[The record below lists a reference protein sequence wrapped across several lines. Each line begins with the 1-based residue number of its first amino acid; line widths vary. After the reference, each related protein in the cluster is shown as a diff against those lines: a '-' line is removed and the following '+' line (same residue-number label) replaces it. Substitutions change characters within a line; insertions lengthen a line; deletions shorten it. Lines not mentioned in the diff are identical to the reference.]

1 MDGKIASVFEK
12 YFSPSPLVNQIRN
25 FVNRQVDEQT
35 PQQNVNARPTAPSPS
50 QVPPAH
56 DTNSD
61 AAGCA
66 GTAVAPKPTAGD
78 NFNREKQPK
87 IDVRPQLVL
96 QPADR
101 NLVHVTK
108 AQMKEFQEAFRLFD
122 KDGDGSITKEE
133 LGRVMRSLGQ
143 FAREEELETM
153 LQEVDIDGDGAFSFQ
168 EFVEIVYNM
177 GGTAEKTADQE
188 EKELRDAFRV
198 FDKHNRGYISASD
211 LRAVL
216 QCLGEDLSEEEI
228 EDMIKEVDVDG
239 DGRIDFYEFVNALG
253 EPGDDY
259 DENDEDEEDI
269 YPQLEIQT

>member
-1 MDGKIASVFEK
+1 MDGKISSVFEK

-25 FVNRQVDEQT
+25 FVNRQIDEQT
-35 PQQNVNARPTAPSPS
+35 PQNVSTQP
-50 QVPPAH
+50 
-56 DTNSD
+56 
-61 AAGCA
+61 
-66 GTAVAPKPTAGD
+66 TAVAKHHSNNVVNGTTPKPTTS
-78 NFNREKQPK
+78 EKPTDIQVHPQPT
-87 IDVRPQLVL
+87 

-216 QCLGEDLSEEEI
+216 QCLGEDLSEEE
-228 EDMIKEVDVDG
+228 K
-239 DGRIDFYEFVNALG
+239 FVNALG

-269 YPQLEIQT
+269 YPQMDIQT

>member
-1 MDGKIASVFEK
+1 MDGKISSVFEK

-25 FVNRQVDEQT
+25 FVNRQIDEQT
-35 PQQNVNARPTAPSPS
+35 PQNVSTQP
-50 QVPPAH
+50 
-56 DTNSD
+56 
-61 AAGCA
+61 
-66 GTAVAPKPTAGD
+66 TAVAKRHSNNVANGTTPKPT
-78 NFNREKQPK
+78 NNEKPMEVQ
-87 IDVRPQLVL
+87 VHT
-96 QPADR
+96 QPAQSVDR

-269 YPQLEIQT
+269 YPQLDIPT

>member
-1 MDGKIASVFEK
+1 MQHPRD
-12 YFSPSPLVNQIRN
+12 
-25 FVNRQVDEQT
+25 
-35 PQQNVNARPTAPSPS
+35 
-50 QVPPAH
+50 PAKDH
-56 DTNSD
+56 Q
-61 AAGCA
+61 
-66 GTAVAPKPTAGD
+66 K
-78 NFNREKQPK
+78 
-87 IDVRPQLVL
+87 
-96 QPADR
+96 
-101 NLVHVTK
+101 
-108 AQMKEFQEAFRLFD
+108 FQEAFRLFD

-216 QCLGEDLSEEEI
+216 QCLGEDLSEEESNTVVGTYYNRYFI
-228 EDMIKEVDVDG
+228 YYAISRTIFSLALFILVEDMIKEVDVDG

-269 YPQLEIQT
+269 YPQLDIQT